1 MQVSQISTIIGQQEI
16 ILVSSGTR
24 RQIPTKALPPD
35 FSISIYI
42 QIAYGTHSLTTEI
55 PGPFHDNYSI
65 WASEVRVMR

>member
-16 ILVSSGTR
+16 ILGTR